1 MLKCFCVISDGK
13 KMRVCQLA
21 EIDPAESVL
30 HFTKFEIAS
39 LRAKSL

>member
-1 MLKCFCVISDGK
+1 
-13 KMRVCQLA
+13 MRVCQLV

-39 LRAKSL
+39 LWAKNKHWQRVCNNIL